1 MKNRNARKGPAS
13 PKARHEAGFSYIDTL
28 VGMTVMLIG
37 LLALAGTIAASVLR
51 SRQQEQQLLAKQYA
65 TSTLESITSARDIK
79 VQGLQDGWDS
89 IGNVGSNVIN
99 GAARGIFLVG
109 EKPLYASPGPDQVVG
124 TADDNGGTVTGLTR
138 QIVITDIC
146 DPDRPSPGCTPAGTN
161 PIMMRRIAVTIYYY
175 AGRAKLTE
183 TAATVLTRY

>member
-1 MKNRNARKGPAS
+1 MKNN
-13 PKARHEAGFSYIDTL
+13 EAGFSYVDTL

-89 IGNVGSNVIN
+89 IGNVGSNIVN
-99 GAARGIFLVG
+99 GAARGIFLTG
-109 EKPLYASPGPDQVVG
+109 EQSLYLSPGPDQVVG
-124 TADDNGGTVTGLTR
+124 TADDNGSLAADMKR

-146 DPDRPSPGCTPAGTN
+146 DPDRPSYNCSPAGIN
-161 PIMMRRIAVTIYYY
+161 PIMMRRISVTISYY

-183 TAATVLTRY
+183 TVSTVLTRY